1 MTFVLGVTGGIATGK
16 STADNFFRDRNITV
30 IDGDVIARQVVEPG
44 TPGLENIVKTFG
56 KKILTEDGKLN
67 RGKLGEIV
75 FNDQEK
81 LKQLNYLLK
90 EELLRAISGEIEN
103 FKKKKPPLLV
113 VDVPLMYEEN
123 YHELMDAVMVIY
135 VPEKL
140 QSERLMKRNK
150 LSKEAAEQRIK
161 SQLSIEEKK
170 NLADIVIDNSS
181 SIEKTYEQLECWLQ
195 KSFPELSR
203 K

>member
-16 STADNFFRDRNITV
+16 STADNFFRDRTIPV
-30 IDGDVIARQVVEPG
+30 IDADVIARQVVEPG

-75 FNDQEK
+75 FNNQEK
-81 LKQLNYLLK
+81 LEQLNYLLK
-90 EELLRAISGEIEN
+90 EELLGTISGEIEN

-135 VPEKL
+135 VPERVQL
-140 QSERLMKRNK
+140 ERLMKRNK

-195 KSFPELSR
+195 KFFPELSR